1 MENEV
6 IMPTIN
12 ATNSGTGLD
21 VRSLV
26 DQLVAAEGGPVSS
39 RLDRK
44 EVNIQE
50 GLTAMGTF
58 KGALLDFQS
67 SLAPL
72 RKENAFKSINA
83 TSSNEEKFTVSAE
96 DNAVLGS
103 YDIEISQLAQSQ
115 KLKSQAFGSE
125 FDTIGSGTISIEFG
139 QINNATNTF
148 NVNSKIPTQH
158 IEIDEENGSLRG
170 IQQTI
175 NEANAGVR
183 ASIINDG
190 TGYRLI
196 LNSEKSGIEN
206 SLRISISDD
215 DVNDEDLFG
224 LSQLAYNPV
233 ATAGEEGAAA
243 VGKNLEEAAQ
253 AKNSLF
259 SIDGISIS
267 NSSNEIPDSIPGIT
281 LSLKKTTEDSFESFK
296 IEKETTRI
304 KQSIE
309 TFVSSYNELMA
320 SVASLTGFDSETG
333 QAGPLSGDPAIRGIM
348 DQIRRRLS
356 TSFNGINEN
365 LTSLSMIGIDS
376 SRNGSLSLDDF
387 KLNSALENNAN
398 EIAHLFAAAVS
409 TSDAKIRVTSKKIPA
424 TNGVFN
430 ITIDQ
435 IPASASLTGPVL
447 ANYPDNIFNVPEKI
461 QLSIDGITTAELK
474 LLPRSFESGKAFAAE
489 LERVINQDANLMR
502 NDKSVSVTYINN
514 ALKITSNSIGLA
526 SDVSIISIGQDLSSL
541 TGLTTGK
548 GQSGNDLRATV
559 NGYELTGEGTKL
571 KLEGVLSGVVIDV
584 NGKQTGNRGELIV
597 TNGVA
602 SILDELTNSFLDS
615 NGLLN
620 ARIDGY
626 NSKIKNINKERENL
640 VRKLEVSEQRH
651 LKEFSNLDAM
661 LGKMRSTS
669 NFLAEK
675 LSTLP
680 GARKN

>member
-1 MENEV
+1 
-6 IMPTIN
+6 MPTIN

-21 VRSLV
+21 VRGLV
-26 DQLVAAEGGPVSS
+26 DQLVAAEGGPVTS

-44 EVNIQE
+44 EVTIQE
-50 GLTAMGTF
+50 GLTAIGTF
-58 KGALLDFQS
+58 KGALLDFQA

-83 TSSNEEKFTVSAE
+83 TSSNEEKFIVSAE

-115 KLKSQAFGSE
+115 KLKSQAFDSE
-125 FDTIGSGTISIEFG
+125 FDAIGSGRISIEFG
-139 QINNATNTF
+139 KINSTTNTF
-148 NVNSKIPTQH
+148 DVNSKFPTQH

-170 IQQTI
+170 IQQAI
-175 NEANAGVR
+175 NEANVGVR

-196 LNSEKSGIEN
+196 LNAEKSGIEN

-224 LSQLAYNPV
+224 LSLLAYNPV
-233 ATAGEEGAAA
+233 ATSGVEGGNA

-253 AKNSLF
+253 AKNALF

-267 NSSNEIPDSIPGIT
+267 NSDNEITNSIPGLT
-281 LSLKKTTEDSFESFK
+281 LILKKVTEESFESFK
-296 IEKETTRI
+296 IEKETSGV
-304 KQSIE
+304 KHSIE
-309 TFVSSYNELMA
+309 TFVSSYNELMT
-320 SVASLTGFDSETG
+320 SVSTLTGFDSETG
-333 QAGPLSGDPAIRGIM
+333 QAGPLSGDPAIRGIT

-356 TSFNGINEN
+356 TSFNGINKN
-365 LTSLSMIGIDS
+365 LTSLSTIGIDS
-376 SRNGSLSLDDF
+376 SRNGLLSLDEF
-387 KLNSALENNAN
+387 KLNSALENHAN

-409 TSDAKIRVTSKKIPA
+409 TSDPKIRVTSEKIPA
-424 TNGVFN
+424 TDGVFN

-435 IPASASLTGPVL
+435 IPSSGSLNGQL
-447 ANYPDNIFNVPEKI
+447 LENYPANISDVPEKI
-461 QLSIDGITTAELK
+461 KLSIDNVPTSELK
-474 LLPRSFESGKAFAAE
+474 LLPRSFESGKEFAAE
-489 LERVINQDANLMR
+489 LERVINQDKNLIS
-502 NDKSVSVTYINN
+502 NDKSVSVSYINN
-514 ALKITSNSIGLA
+514 ALKISSNSIGVA
-526 SDVSIISIGQDLSSL
+526 SGVSIISIGQNLYSIS
-541 TGLTTGK
+541 GLFA
-548 GQSGNDLRATV
+548 GQGDTGNDLKGTV
-559 NGYELTGEGTKL
+559 NGYELVGEGTKL

-584 NGKQTGNRGELIV
+584 SGKQTGNRGKLTV

-602 SILDELTNSFLDS
+602 SILDELSNSFLDRD
-615 NGLLN
+615 GLLK

-626 NSKIKNINKERENL
+626 NSKIKNIDKQRGDL
-640 VRKLEVSEQRH
+640 VRKLEVSEQRY

-680 GARKN
+680 GAAKR

>member
-1 MENEV
+1 
-6 IMPTIN
+6 MPTIN

-21 VRSLV
+21 VRGLV

-115 KLKSQAFGSE
+115 KLKSQAFDSE

-139 QINNATNTF
+139 EINNATNTF
-148 NVNSKIPTQH
+148 NVNSKIPTQR

-170 IQQTI
+170 IQQAI

-215 DVNDEDLFG
+215 DINDEDLFG

-233 ATAGEEGAAA
+233 ATAGEEGGAA

-267 NSSNEIPDSIPGIT
+267 NSSNEISDSIPGIT
-281 LSLKKTTEDSFESFK
+281 LSLKKITEDSFESFK

-309 TFVSSYNELMA
+309 TFVSSYNELMT
-320 SVASLTGFDSETG
+320 SVTSLTGFDSETG

-365 LTSLSMIGIDS
+365 LTSLSIIGIDS
-376 SRNGSLSLDDF
+376 GRDGSLRLDDF
-387 KLNSALENNAN
+387 KLNSALENHAN

-409 TSDAKIRVTSKKIPA
+409 TSDAKIRVTSEKIPA

-435 IPASASLTGPVL
+435 IPASASLGGRVL
-447 ANYPDNIFNVPEKI
+447 ANHPDNIFDVPEKI
-461 QLSIDGITTAELK
+461 QLSIDDITTGELK

-526 SDVSIISIGQDLSSL
+526 SGVSIISIGQNLSFL
-541 TGLTTGK
+541 TGLATGK
-548 GQSGNDLRATV
+548 GLSGNDLRATV

-584 NGKQTGNRGELIV
+584 SGKQTGNRGQLTV

-602 SILDELTNSFLDS
+602 AILDELTESFLDS
-615 NGLLN
+615 KGLLS

-626 NSKIKNINKERENL
+626 NSKIKNIDKEREDL